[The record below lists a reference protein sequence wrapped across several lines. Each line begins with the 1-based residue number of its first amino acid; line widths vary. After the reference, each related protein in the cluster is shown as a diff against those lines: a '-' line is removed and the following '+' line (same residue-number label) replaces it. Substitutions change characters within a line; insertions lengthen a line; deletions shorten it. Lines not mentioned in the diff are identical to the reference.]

1 MSTTRTLT
9 ANLRLASLLLA
20 VFVAGWALAAK
31 RSPVLDPVKV
41 APHIYEAVLDNE
53 RVRVLKATYRN
64 GETPPLH
71 AHPDRVRV
79 YLNPCAWMVVSAD
92 GATAMESFKF
102 GEPVWEEATT
112 HGGETSTV
120 VEDCSILEIE
130 LK

>member
-1 MSTTRTLT
+1 MQVKSRIKRTLWI
-9 ANLRLASLLLA
+9 LPA
-20 VFVAGWALAAK
+20 VATGFAVAAK
-31 RSPVLDPVKV
+31 TVPALDPVMV
-41 APHIYEAVLDNE
+41 APHIYEVVLENE

-79 YLNPCAWMVVSAD
+79 YLNPCAWMIRDAD
-92 GATAMESFKF
+92 GNDVMESFKF
-102 GEPVWEEATT
+102 GQAVWESRTT

-120 VEDCSILEIE
+120 VEACSILEIE

>member
-1 MSTTRTLT
+1 MRNNRQT
-9 ANLRLASLLLA
+9 NLK
-20 VFVAGWALAAK
+20 FVAWLLCLLVTSMALAAVQ
-31 RSPVLDPVKV
+31 SPALDPVRV
-41 APHIYEAVLDNE
+41 APHIYETVLEND

-79 YLNPCAWMVVSAD
+79 YLNPCAWMVPDAQGD
-92 GATAMESFKF
+92 ARMESFKF
-102 GEPVWEEATT
+102 GEPIWQNAET

-120 VEDCSILEIE
+120 VEQCSILDIE